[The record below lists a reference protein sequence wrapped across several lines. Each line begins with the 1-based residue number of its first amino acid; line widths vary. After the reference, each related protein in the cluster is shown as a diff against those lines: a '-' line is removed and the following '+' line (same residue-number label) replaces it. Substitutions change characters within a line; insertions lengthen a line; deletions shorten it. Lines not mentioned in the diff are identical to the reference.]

1 MLSQRQ
7 HNWSYPPVIKS
18 SLSSLLS
25 LEKHSCQKR
34 QHSVWNQAPQ
44 HLTEHGKKKKK
55 AFCLSRKP
63 DKKCRRVPRYLAA
76 KSCLLQAW
84 SEVLH
89 MSRLRSN
96 CEKQRCGLHLPN
108 NPVQSLTGRFFKC
121 WCKIAAKQHW
131 TGKLWVGGSTAVI
144 EPQPHNYQSRFSLT
158 WFRTLTVSKPFQIS
172 AHHKRIFLN
181 RNKFPSCK
189 PEEKLYFSLTA
200 DVQRSFREAWT
211 ETLSFVLLGL
221 RTKKNPVPHLALHYV
236 SCLHKSI
243 LSSSPFHVAL
253 PWFFCQMFPENLY
266 NW

>member
-1 MLSQRQ
+1 
-7 HNWSYPPVIKS
+7 
-18 SLSSLLS
+18 
-25 LEKHSCQKR
+25 
-34 QHSVWNQAPQ
+34 
-44 HLTEHGKKKKK
+44 
-55 AFCLSRKP
+55 
-63 DKKCRRVPRYLAA
+63 
-76 KSCLLQAW
+76 
-84 SEVLH
+84 

-144 EPQPHNYQSRFSLT
+144 KPQPHNYESRFSLT
-158 WFRTLTVSKPFQIS
+158 WFRTLTVSKLFQIS

-181 RNKFPSCK
+181 RYKFPSCK
-189 PEEKLYFSLTA
+189 PDEKLYFSLTT

-221 RTKKNPVPHLALHYV
+221 RTKKNPAPHLALHYV

-243 LSSSPFHVAL
+243 LYSSPFHVVL
-253 PWFFCQMFPENLY
+253 SWFFRQMFLKTCTTDKAMVLCTLRNISVAKEIVCFKWCLLTAADSSLICRFLLKSM
-266 NW
+266 NWSIKQLFQQLESGSKHMKASNVAWHQHRQMW